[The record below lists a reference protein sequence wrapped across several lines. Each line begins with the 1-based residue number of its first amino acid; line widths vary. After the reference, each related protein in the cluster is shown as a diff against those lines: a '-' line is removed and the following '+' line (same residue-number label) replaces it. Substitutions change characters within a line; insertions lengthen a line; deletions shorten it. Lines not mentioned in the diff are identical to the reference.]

1 VLSAYAPARMSTRP
15 STSIERGRAEDL
27 SDVCVA
33 LVQAFHDDPVA
44 GWVIP
49 DADQRGAVLRGRFE
63 LLVEAFLRK
72 GEVYVLEDRSGAAL
86 VVPPGVA
93 LIAEGEAEAFG
104 ERLEKVSGENAARFF
119 ELDTRK
125 RERFPE
131 APCFY
136 LALMGVIPEQQ
147 GRGLGAALLAT
158 VLQRCDVNRTP
169 AYLEAT
175 SASSR
180 GLYER
185 HGFERVGEIV
195 MSDGPSLWPMW
206 REPVLT

>member
-1 VLSAYAPARMSTRP
+1 VSTRP
-15 STSIERGRAEDL
+15 TSTSIERAQAGDL
-27 SDVCVA
+27 RDVCIA
-33 LVQAFHDDPVA
+33 LVQAFQDDPVA

-72 GEVYVLEDRSGAAL
+72 GEVYMLEDRSGAAL
-86 VVPPGVA
+86 LVPPGVA
-93 LIAEGEAEAFG
+93 LIGEGAAEAFG
-104 ERLEKVSGENAARFF
+104 ERLEKVSGENAARFL

-136 LALMGVIPEQQ
+136 LALMGIVPERQ
-147 GRGLGAALLAT
+147 GRGLGAALLT
-158 VLQRCDVNRTP
+158 MVLQRCDAGRMPT
-169 AYLEAT
+169 YLEAT
-175 SASSR
+175 SVSSR
-180 GLYER
+180 RLYER
-185 HGFERVGEIV
+185 HGFERVGEIA

-206 REPVLT
+206 REPV

>member
-1 VLSAYAPARMSTRP
+1 
-15 STSIERGRAEDL
+15 
-27 SDVCVA
+27 
-33 LVQAFHDDPVA
+33 
-44 GWVIP
+44 
-49 DADQRGAVLRGRFE
+49 
-63 LLVEAFLRK
+63 
-72 GEVYVLEDRSGAAL
+72 
-86 VVPPGVA
+86 VA

-104 ERLEKVSGENAARFF
+104 ERLEMVSGENAARFF

-136 LALMGVIPEQQ
+136 LALMGVIPERQ